1 MSLEIRVARATS
13 NPIARDHLSNG
24 GAIRSF
30 LSRDPG
36 SLQAFSAR
44 AEAVDARFADRS
56 ALRDLVSAPSEASTS
71 ALDRVVAGGGYLVTT
86 GHQPGLFGGPLMGL
100 YKMLSAVRLARDLE
114 EAMDAPVA
122 PAFWVASDDHD
133 WDEARRTWLL
143 DSSNTLVE
151 IALPPGDADAARPAM
166 ADRPLGPAVREALDA
181 LEGALPETDFSA
193 PLLAALREAYTPE
206 ATVAGAFEHWFGAL
220 AGRLGVLFVD
230 PAGEA
235 TRAASEPILLAELA
249 AAERQERRLADRSTE
264 LVEAGYHAQIP
275 VLEGGTNLHLAGPAG
290 RERLFRDG
298 DRFRMRASGTV
309 LDGDEVRERARQAR
323 ALSAGVGLRPVL
335 ESAILPTLAYVGGP
349 AEVAYFAQIEPLFA
363 EHDLEPPIV
372 VPRFSVTLVEGKVGK
387 VLDRFDLEP
396 ADFDRPAHEIA
407 ARVLR
412 DELPEDVAEALKA
425 LRGSLGEAY
434 ARLGEAVKSVDPT
447 LSGAVASARNAA
459 LGETR
464 EIEKRIARHAEDR
477 RDIAIEQLRKA
488 EVNLV
493 PGGKPQE
500 RVLNALQYLA
510 RYGPGLLDDVLAAMG
525 SLVGAPAGR

>member
-1 MSLEIRVARATS
+1 VSLEIRVARATS
-13 NPIARDHLSNG
+13 NPVAADHLSNG
-24 GAIRSF
+24 GSIRSF

-36 SLQAFSAR
+36 SLQAFADR
-44 AEAVDARFADRS
+44 AEAVDRRFADRS
-56 ALRDLVSAPSEASTS
+56 ALPSLLRAPSEEAAS
-71 ALDRVVAGGGYLVTT
+71 ALDGVVEGGGYLVTT

-100 YKMLSAVRLARDLE
+100 YKLLSAVRLARDLE
-114 EAMDAPVA
+114 DALDAPVA
-122 PAFWVASDDHD
+122 PVFWVASDDHD

-151 IALPPGDADAARPAM
+151 IALPQGDVDAVRPAM
-166 ADRPLGPAVREALDA
+166 ADRPLGEAVGEALDA
-181 LEGALPETDFSA
+181 LQGALPDTDFSG
-193 PLLAALREAYTPE
+193 PLLAALRDAYTPE
-206 ATVAGAFEHWFGAL
+206 ATVAGAFQRWFGAL

-230 PAGEA
+230 PADEA

-249 AAERQERRLADRSTE
+249 AAERQERRLAERSSA

-290 RERLFRDG
+290 RERLFREG
-298 DRFRMRASGTV
+298 DRFRMRASGKV
-309 LDGDEVRERARQAR
+309 LDGEEVRERAREAR

-349 AEVAYFAQIEPLFA
+349 AEVAYFAQIEPLFE
-363 EHDLEPPIV
+363 EHGVEPPIV
-372 VPRFSVTLVEGKVGK
+372 VPRFSVTLIEGKVRK

-425 LRGSLGEAY
+425 LRASLGEGY
-434 ARLGEAVKSVDPT
+434 ARLGEAVKTVDPT
-447 LSGAVASARNAA
+447 LAGAVASARNAA
-459 LGETR
+459 LGETK
-464 EIEKRIARHAEDR
+464 EIEKRIVRHAEDR
-477 RDIAIEQLRKA
+477 RDIAVEQLRKA
-488 EVNLV
+488 EVNLF
-493 PGGKPQE
+493 PESKPQE
-500 RVLNALQYLA
+500 RVLNPLQYLA